1 MAGNRVIAS
10 QPSMTSDQS
19 TSTMAGAKMGLLMDM
34 DSRREVGP
42 SGTGHRCR
50 APYPQVQI
58 EAIA

>member
-1 MAGNRVIAS
+1 VIAS

-34 DSRREVGP
+34 DPHREVGR

-50 APYPQVQI
+50 APYPQVRI